1 MHALSARPH
10 NKVGGR
16 GFGKCADGTTVIN
29 LILLCSH
36 PDAHP
41 NLNREVR
48 RSLTWHSSKSE
59 SALERFEP
67 VAVVMLWSDGQGTLF
82 APVAARRQKVF
93 KRGKH
98 SSFCPFRSFRTSEKN
113 SEREVSL
120 CLSTAAASPTPV
132 SATPTAFASQIG
144 QFPYLRAKV
153 PSTVKTKDLCLSA
166 FSFAY
171 TGAKEKA
178 IKKKTPKEDFALCGA
193 RPPLSVDDTAF

>member
-1 MHALSARPH
+1 MA
-10 NKVGGR
+10 
-16 GFGKCADGTTVIN
+16 T
-29 LILLCSH
+29 
-36 PDAHP
+36 
-41 NLNREVR
+41 
-48 RSLTWHSSKSE
+48 
-59 SALERFEP
+59 
-67 VAVVMLWSDGQGTLF
+67 LWLDGQGTLF

-171 TGAKEKA
+171 AGAKEKA

-193 RPPLSVDDTAF
+193 LTQSRRRRHTRSAYVSIPTAVGGRRRLLKKAGENFNDGA